1 MDLLVPMNGSSDLE
15 SSEVILIQP
24 RYHTNLAGLVS
35 QHLKLGDSVSI
46 YCTRT
51 TGLCAKNVRPV
62 RLPVSR
68 LEKILRL
75 FQQVNNFQLPSLISM
90 FLISRRSPRPKYI
103 YLRYTG
109 IFRTF
114 IQVMWVNVTFHKR
127 PVVLSQHRLSD
138 IQGIGLFK
146 YVLLALLSRW
156 CVLSSQVLR
165 YDVTPFNARPFV
177 LLSTF
182 KRNSLRAKR
191 VAFDVVFV
199 AKEQARKNIGA
210 ALDAL
215 APYGRGL
222 RVLLIIQTKSKFS
235 AMGIF
240 GVPKYRKIFDKLEV
254 LKNVKYERMPFE
266 LRRASIYVDYAVKE
280 PASIGILEAW
290 SLGLVIMSSEEN
302 GSWDL
307 LKNKPRCF
315 DHKHRPRRLAQYVA
329 MCRH

>member
-1 MDLLVPMNGSSDLE
+1 M
-15 SSEVILIQP
+15 
-24 RYHTNLAGLVS
+24 
-35 QHLKLGDSVSI
+35 
-46 YCTRT
+46 
-51 TGLCAKNVRPV
+51 
-62 RLPVSR
+62 
-68 LEKILRL
+68 
-75 FQQVNNFQLPSLISM
+75 
-90 FLISRRSPRPKYI
+90 
-103 YLRYTG
+103 
-109 IFRTF
+109 
-114 IQVMWVNVTFHKR
+114 
-127 PVVLSQHRLSD
+127 
-138 IQGIGLFK
+138 
-146 YVLLALLSRW
+146 
-156 CVLSSQVLR
+156 LSSQVLR